1 MFKYVLHSV
10 YREEQ
15 FKILLVAFSGN
26 DINNFLQNV
35 EFFLLDK

>member
-15 FKILLVAFSGN
+15 FKTLLVAFFRN
-26 DINNFLQNV
+26 DISNFLQNV
-35 EFFLLDK
+35 EFF